1 MERRWLTVYFAALP
15 ELQFLEE
22 GLLCRGIFLCL
33 VSALVLIVGAD
44 HGGSFA
50 LGSLPRIVAAC
61 PGSWSRDE
69 CLGSVGVKRML
80 MWFLGVAVLW
90 RGRGSGVRRVA
101 LWAHELER

>member
-1 MERRWLTVYFAALP
+1 MVP
-15 ELQFLEE
+15 ELQFRDEV
-22 GLLCRGIFLCL
+22 LLRRCVLLCL
-33 VSALVLIVGAD
+33 VSALVLIVGGD
-44 HGGSFA
+44 HAGSFA